1 MTGLFVVVDGP
12 SGVGKTTI
20 AALLVR
26 LLADEGWP
34 VHPTKEPSSS
44 ALGHT
49 ARHGTDEY
57 HGLALACL
65 VAADRYHHLETEIR
79 PALRAGKVVVCDRYL
94 PTSLVLQRLDRVE
107 IDYIWLLNRHADRP
121 DLTIILTGD
130 PTRSRTRAA
139 ERGIHSRFH
148 RGGPEVGRQERD
160 LYAQVATE
168 LNEAGFR
175 VHVHDVGEQLPG
187 QIAAALLGEI
197 RRTHADVS
205 DAQTATADADLI
217 SES

>member
-1 MTGLFVVVDGP
+1 MNGLFVVVDGP
-12 SGVGKTTI
+12 SGVGKTTA

-34 VHPTKEPSSS
+34 VHPTKEPTNSE
-44 ALGHT
+44 LGRT
-49 ARHGTDEY
+49 ARYGTDEY
-57 HGLALACL
+57 RGLALACL

-79 PALRAGKVVVCDRYL
+79 PALKGGKVVVCDRYL
-94 PTSLVLQRLDRVE
+94 PTSLVLQRLDQVE
-107 IDYIWLLNRHADRP
+107 PDYIWRLNRYADRP

-130 PTRSRTRAA
+130 PTLSRTRAA

-148 RGGPEVGRQERD
+148 RGGPAAGRQERD
-160 LYAQVATE
+160 LYEQVAVE

-175 VHVHDVGEQLPG
+175 VHLHDVGDQPPD
-187 QIAAALLGEI
+187 QVAAALLVEV
-197 RRTHADVS
+197 RRLLDEVPT
-205 DAQTATADADLI
+205 AQTTTADAALI